1 MHSFEQVRSQ
11 VSGIFP
17 LGINDP
23 YLISFDLPV
32 ENGSRYQG
40 IYLAELETDDERK
53 VLRISSPIAPLND
66 TDAIRALRF
75 NWSQRSGFLAV
86 GDLDGTDYLH
96 LCENRPYES
105 LDHAELDRL
114 MNALG
119 PLADRLSRLI
129 TQSDDDST

>member
-1 MHSFEQVRSQ
+1 MHSFEQVRSH
-11 VSGIFP
+11 VSGTFA

-32 ENGSRYQG
+32 EGGSRRQG

-66 TDAIRALRF
+66 ADATRALRF
-75 NWSQRSGFLAV
+75 NWTQRCGFLAV

-114 MNALG
+114 IENLG
-119 PLADRLSRLI
+119 PLADRLGRLI